1 MTKVVLTGQVC
12 FPTHD
17 VPCAMAVAVI
27 TGPVLCRSHRILD
40 ISICLTSGC
49 FLCTLI
55 GYSDLGWYLV
65 FTSQHFSRFRVQV
78 LHHFSEEKELFGAGL
93 YIRAC
98 IHRVSFLCMTNCT
111 CLHFLKAFGDVCAY
125 WLFNSTAKPLHQCP

>member
-1 MTKVVLTGQVC
+1 MKAFYWFKQYFPLVTKVILTGQVC
-12 FPTHD
+12 FPTHN
-17 VPCAMAVAVI
+17 VPRAMAIAVI
-27 TGPVLCRSHRILD
+27 TGPVLCRNHRILD

-93 YIRAC
+93 YILGMYTS
-98 IHRVSFLCMTNCT
+98 SFL
-111 CLHFLKAFGDVCAY
+111 
-125 WLFNSTAKPLHQCP
+125 PLHDNLLSKYIF